1 MEERKDLDLKDYLM
15 DYIYSKDRQ
24 IKDRMPSENDLA
36 KSFNLSRHRVRMAY
50 KNLEDM
56 GLIKSKQG
64 MGWFISGQR
73 LVINLPMTGESFTKK
88 ITRQGLDLET
98 KNLGIRQIS
107 SPRDL
112 SDHMDGN
119 IYMISRLRI
128 INGLPAA
135 IHFSYVS
142 DIIFPYISKEGSSIR
157 SMSDYFASKGFKDL
171 SYSKSVLTIEFP
183 TRQMMDL
190 LDSTSLIPLLVLES
204 RAEDLKGKTIEIIK
218 TYYRSDL
225 FKYELN

>member
-1 MEERKDLDLKDYLM
+1 MENRKDLDLRDYLM

-24 IKDRMPSENDLA
+24 IKDKMPSENELA
-36 KSFNLSRHRVRMAY
+36 KTFNLSRHRVRMAY
-50 KNLEDM
+50 KNLEER

-88 ITRQGLDLET
+88 ITRQGLDLVT
-98 KNLGIRQIS
+98 KNMGITQIS
-107 SPRDL
+107 GLAALGENTNGKVYR
-112 SDHMDGN
+112 
-119 IYMISRLRI
+119 IARLRV

-142 DIIFPYISKEGSSIR
+142 DQIFPEISKEGASIR
-157 SMSDYFASKGFKDL
+157 SMSDYCSSKGFKDL

-204 RAEDLKGKTIEIIK
+204 RAKNLEGKTIEIIK